1 MGLSFLRGMVAAVNP
16 CGFVLL
22 PTYLMYFLGLEGIR
36 PGGQRASVRRA
47 LAVSAAVSGGFM
59 SVFLV
64 AGLVSYHFTNWIN
77 QHAKYATVGIGVGL
91 LVLGVSM
98 LFGFR
103 LPVALPTIET
113 GRHHRR
119 VSAMFAY
126 GIAYAVASI
135 GCTIGLFIS
144 TLFSTRRDG
153 VVAGV
158 ANVVAY
164 GAGMALLVT
173 ALTVTLAVANT
184 SLLRVLRGGMRHVQT
199 IAAVFVMLSGAYLL
213 YYFVVVDVREDSD
226 PITNQV
232 ESFQNQVLS
241 RLADNW
247 QLAAIVLSAI
257 VVAAVA
263 YVWRAGGPDAPTV
276 PERNAEQQLTGTPS
290 ARPRP

>member
-22 PTYLMYFLGLEGIR
+22 PTYLMYVLGLQGVR
-36 PGGQRASVRRA
+36 PGSQRASVRRA
-47 LAVSAAVSGGFM
+47 LFVSGAVSAGFM

-77 QHAKYATVGIGVGL
+77 QHAKYATVGIGIGL
-91 LVLGVSM
+91 LILGVSM
-98 LFGFR
+98 LFGFK
-103 LPVALPTIET
+103 LPIAMPTVDAGGRDLGVA
-113 GRHHRR
+113 
-119 VSAMFAY
+119 SMFVY

-153 VVAGV
+153 VLAGV
-158 ANVVAY
+158 VNVAAY

-199 IAAVFVMLSGAYLL
+199 IAAVFVMLSGAYLV

-232 ESFQNQVLS
+232 ESFQNRVLS

-247 QLAAIVLSAI
+247 QVAAIVLSA
-257 VVAAVA
+257 VVVVAVA
-263 YVWRAGGPDAPTV
+263 YVWWRPRSEP
-276 PERNAEQQLTGTPS
+276 QLTGTPS
-290 ARPRP
+290 SPPRP